1 MRRVLYI
8 LGQLSDQDVDWLE
21 QVGERVRFN
30 AGDVVIKEN
39 TQLDRVF
46 IVLDGQLAVAI
57 ADNEIARVGV
67 GDILGEIS
75 LVDHRMTSA
84 SVRAVSKA
92 SVLAVPRA
100 AIQSRLDRDS
110 TFAAHFYKA
119 IAIFLAD
126 RMRNTLARFGY
137 GTPVPENVDTSEDEL
152 NANVLDTVHLAGARF
167 ERLLKKLAR

>member
-57 ADNEIARVGV
+57 EDKEIARVGA

-75 LVDHRMTSA
+75 LVDHRSTSA
-84 SVRAVSKA
+84 SVSAVSR
-92 SVLAVPRA
+92 SLVLAVPRA

-110 TFAAHFYKA
+110 IFAAHFYKA

-137 GTPVPENVDTSEDEL
+137 GTSVPENLPSEDEL

-167 ERLLKKLAR
+167 ERLLKKLAG